1 MGCGNS
7 SQRVRPSI
15 VEEAR
20 KAPVI
25 SASVGVQTVPYV
37 KSRKTVV
44 KEPNQAPK
52 IIIFKAPELDI
63 REKDRGTSNKSPETN
78 SAKFPKFSSKGS
90 NKPWMIKLFP
100 AEHIRN
106 RRRSESLNNP
116 LTKQGCPSEIP
127 PRANL
132 TGCRIKRSFSL
143 GKVQRATE
151 ELGKGKE
158 TISIGKGASKTDFL
172 SNISSKKRLL
182 AHQSSSHSSIP
193 EPFDPK
199 SEKGFVK
206 PVLKK
211 SDIFANKSTTKNT
224 GSMQVIIKEDPK
236 SVHKG
241 SLNSLSNSGA
251 NKYFPLVVKKKGKKR
266 KRITE
271 IAEETENLENS
282 RVIEMALNEK
292 VEPEDQTRVALK
304 DPEASAQTK
313 GEEQPQVD
321 LMKLLSEQLFGNQPM
336 NPKLDESSNSE
347 SKDVVEMGPKEEPA
361 KPPSQEDTPLKR
373 GGRKMSRNS
382 SRESSK
388 KNVRLHPR
396 GMTRLIQDK
405 KMEKVEINV
414 NGQYQC
420 HTFAKVKQPQQPL

>member
-7 SQRVRPSI
+7 SQRITPSI
-15 VEEAR
+15 VEAAPM
-20 KAPVI
+20 APVVY
-25 SASVGVQTVPYV
+25 ANVGVQTVPYV

-44 KEPNQAPK
+44 KEPNQPPK
-52 IIIFKAPELDI
+52 IVIFKAPELDI
-63 REKDRGTSNKSPETN
+63 HQKYRGTSNKSPETN
-78 SAKFPKFSSKGS
+78 SAKFAKFPSKGS
-90 NKPWMIKLFP
+90 NKPWMIKLSP
-100 AEHIRN
+100 AGHIRN

-116 LTKQGCPSEIP
+116 LTKPGCPTEILP
-127 PRANL
+127 GAKL
-132 TGCRIKRSFSL
+132 AQWRIKRSLSL
-143 GKVQRATE
+143 GIVQRATE
-151 ELGKGKE
+151 NEELGKEKQ

-211 SDIFANKSTTKNT
+211 SDIFTNKSTTKNAS
-224 GSMQVIIKEDPK
+224 SMQVITKEDPK

-292 VEPEDQTRVALK
+292 VEPEDQTREALK
-304 DPEASAQTK
+304 DPEAPAQK
-313 GEEQPQVD
+313 EGEEQPQVD
-321 LMKLLSEQLFGNQPM
+321 LMKLLSEQLFGKQPM

-361 KPPSQEDTPLKR
+361 KLPSQEDTPLKR
-373 GGRKMSRNS
+373 GSRKMSRNS

-396 GMTRLIQDK
+396 GMTKLIQDK

-420 HTFAKVKQPQQPL
+420 HTFAKVKRPL